1 MSAATAN
8 PPVVSHRSRRQL
20 ARIWRDLSGV
30 SKVSVIILIV
40 VILMATIGPILVRT
54 DPNAINLSEAFG
66 APS

>member
-40 VILMATIGPILVRT
+40 VILMQRWFVRGLIST
-54 DPNAINLSEAFG
+54 EK
-66 APS
+66 